1 MEFVRNFPFF
11 AIMLYLAGGVTC
23 CVMKPKVSKWI
34 CLVLNA
40 FVTVLMVATLSYTVS
55 TGESYVFY
63 MGHFPAPWGNEIR
76 IGSLEALTAAVFSG
90 VMTATLMGGMEHI
103 FEDVEEGKLSL
114 YFTVVNL
121 LMSSLFAL
129 VFTNDIFTAYVFV
142 EINTIASCALVM
154 LNYRSGRALVATTRY
169 LMMSLLGSGLF
180 LMGIIILYAITGH
193 LLMEPAGEQVRELFR
208 SGEYDIPL
216 TIVTGLFAIGLALK
230 SALYPF
236 HSWLPGAH
244 GSATASSSG
253 ILSGLVLKGYIFLL
267 IKIFVRVFGEEFVL
281 DSGVTSI
288 LLVFGV
294 LAMVLGSVF
303 ALRETDL
310 KRMLAYS
317 SVAQIGY
324 IYAGIGLGTHAGMEA
339 ACIQIIVHAFTKPML
354 FCTAGGF
361 MSVSGGSKQFREIRG
376 AGRRDPLSGIAFVV
390 GAMSMIGIP
399 LFAGFATKL
408 RLTDAALTAAG
419 WKCALVLIAIVASA
433 VLNALY
439 YIPAIAVLFGKRT
452 DGKYEGVKAERN
464 WMYILGIVFFVVMNF
479 YIGVQSEGF
488 ITIVQNGLGML
499 G

>member
-1 MEFVRNFPFF
+1 MEFIRNFPFF

-34 CLVLNA
+34 CLGLNTV
-40 FVTVLMVATLSYTVS
+40 VTVLMLVTLSYTMQ

-76 IGSLEALTAAVFSG
+76 IGALEALTAAVFSG
-90 VMTATLMGGMEHI
+90 VMTLTLMGGMEHI
-103 FEDVEEGKLSL
+103 FEDVESDKVNL

-121 LMSSLFAL
+121 LMSSLLAL

-154 LNYRSGRALVATTRY
+154 LNHRSGKAMVATMRY

-180 LMGIIILYAITGH
+180 LMGIIILYGITGH
-193 LLMEPAGEQVRELFR
+193 LLMEPAGETIHTLIRT
-208 SGEYDIPL
+208 GEYALPL
-216 TIVTGLFAIGLALK
+216 TVVTGLFAIGLALK

-236 HSWLPGAH
+236 HAWLPGAH
-244 GSATASSSG
+244 GTATASSSG

-267 IKIFVRVFGEEFVL
+267 IKIFMRVIGEDYVL
-281 DSGVTSI
+281 QSGVTDI
-288 LLVFGV
+288 LLIFGV

-303 ALRETDL
+303 ALRERDL
-310 KRMLAYS
+310 KRLLAYS

-324 IYAGIGLGTHAGMEA
+324 IYAGIGLGTHAGLAA
-339 ACIQIIVHAFTKPML
+339 ACIQILVHAFTKPML

-361 MSVSGGSKQFREIRG
+361 MSVSGGSKQFSEIRG
-376 AGRRDPLSGIAFVV
+376 AARRDPLSGIAFVV

-399 LFAGFATKL
+399 LFAGFVTKME
-408 RLTDAALTAAG
+408 LTEAALTAAS
-419 WKCALVLIAIVASA
+419 WKCWCVVAAVIASA

-439 YIPAIAVLFGKRT
+439 YIPAIAVLYGKRT
-452 DGKYEGVKAERN
+452 DGKYADVKAEKN
-464 WMYILGIVFFVVMNF
+464 WIYGIAIVIFVLFNF
-479 YIGVQSEGF
+479 YIGLGSERLMA
-488 ITIVQNGLGML
+488 IISAGLGMM